1 MENGIELDTTEE
13 QLNARDKQ
21 SKMILRNEINY
32 YVADTDS
39 MVGTTSDL
47 THLLLNELSGFANKL
62 SQANS
67 LAEMRTSVAS
77 LKNAIGIIEGKV
89 NGNELIFPYQVKDPS
104 DVIEEV
110 VQRANGV
117 SQLIQEQ
124 SNQE

>member
-21 SKMILRNEINY
+21 SKMMLRNQINY

-47 THLLLNELSGFANKL
+47 THLLINELSGFANKL

-67 LAEMRTSVAS
+67 LAEMRASVAS
-77 LKNAIGIIEGKV
+77 LKNAIGMIEDKV
-89 NGNELIFPYQVKDPS
+89 NGNELIFPYQAKDPS

-124 SNQE
+124 SNQV